1 MHHVIAKN
9 FRLEGRAREFC
20 TFTVETMAPGLLAE
34 YQFVAYILRLLLWKS
49 ESNETSDAV
58 SSTSDVTSTRVR
70 RLKQIKRRVLW
81 RRVDRDVQTHSIGFL
96 ALHYQMPAKYCMFS
110 ACDTHCSERFE
121 NSPHHIHTAISAVV
135 SVSQT
140 S

>member
-49 ESNETSDAV
+49 ESNETSGAV
-58 SSTSDVTSTRVR
+58 SSTSDVTSTHVR
-70 RLKQIKRRVLW
+70 RLKQIKRRGRGLP
-81 RRVDRDVQTHSIGFL
+81 SL
-96 ALHYQMPAKYCMFS
+96 S
-110 ACDTHCSERFE
+110 ACPRLSI
-121 NSPHHIHTAISAVV
+121 PQ
-135 SVSQT
+135 SVPWSRSQT